1 MWKSAWES
9 ALNLKPWA
17 LWVRCPGCLLGPY
30 PASQFRSV
38 AVLEPFCPQPF
49 LWVSEPVLS
58 KGNEIGNREGVW
70 GQSGVAD
77 LWEEGNFCPLREA
90 EQNGAM
96 G

>member
-1 MWKSAWES
+1 ME
-9 ALNLKPWA
+9 
-17 LWVRCPGCLLGPY
+17 VCLGVCFKFKTVGALGPV
-30 PASQFRSV
+30 PSVSPWASQFRSV

-49 LWVSEPVLS
+49 LWVPEPVLS

-77 LWEEGNFCPLREA
+77 LREEANFRPLREA

-96 G
+96 